1 MALRDAGK
9 DVINWHIGRPDFD
22 TPLHIKESCSEALRQ
37 GHVHYAPAAGIP
49 QLRSALAERASQEY
63 ESAVDPDSVVVC
75 NGGMEAVTVILHTF
89 LNEGDE
95 VIVPT
100 PNWPNMKWAVVMAG
114 GKPVEVPLKN
124 GVLTAEAIAAAVTH
138 RTKFAVLSS
147 PGNPLGTVTGSDELK
162 RISQVLEEK
171 DLMAISDETYTRLYY
186 GGSAGATAPSIL
198 AIKGMGERC
207 FAAST
212 FSKTYAM
219 DGWRLGWALCP
230 DAAAAV
236 QVAKTRYYYS
246 ACSPTFTQ
254 HAGTTALRSSQDCVA
269 EMLAQYNER
278 RSVLVEGLKNIPGIN
293 LSSPRSPPRLLLPVQ
308 HYLSVGGSD
317 F

>member
-1 MALRDAGK
+1 
-9 DVINWHIGRPDFD
+9 
-22 TPLHIKESCSEALRQ
+22 
-37 GHVHYAPAAGIP
+37 
-49 QLRSALAERASQEY
+49 
-63 ESAVDPDSVVVC
+63 
-75 NGGMEAVTVILHTF
+75 
-89 LNEGDE
+89 
-95 VIVPT
+95 
-100 PNWPNMKWAVVMAG
+100 
-114 GKPVEVPLKN
+114 
-124 GVLTAEAIAAAVTH
+124 
-138 RTKFAVLSS
+138 
-147 PGNPLGTVTGSDELK
+147 
-162 RISQVLEEK
+162 
-171 DLMAISDETYTRLYY
+171 MAISDETYTRLYY

-293 LSSPRSPPRLLLPVQ
+293 LP
-308 HYLSVGGSD
+308 GGSPEGAYYVFPD
-317 F
+317 VSAFGDSAELVFCGMQTFAPRKYEFSWSFHQPLRLDISWTSTTLPL